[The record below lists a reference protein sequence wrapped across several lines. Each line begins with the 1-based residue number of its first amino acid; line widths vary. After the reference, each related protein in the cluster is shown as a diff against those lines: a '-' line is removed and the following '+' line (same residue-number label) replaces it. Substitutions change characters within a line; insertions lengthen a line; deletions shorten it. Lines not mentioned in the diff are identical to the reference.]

1 MKRSQ
6 LSEQYGGQRFKDR
19 YDVVGKAA
27 TGENSVVYVGGVS
40 TGCELTLS
48 GRVKRASLTTLCEW
62 LVSAWAVL
70 SRELVMCSFAKWG
83 ISLEDDVLWNSS
95 SDNGNTDSTTSEDE
109 SSSD

>member
-48 GRVKRASLTTLCEW
+48 GRVKRASLTTVYEW
-62 LVSAWAVL
+62 AWAVL
-70 SRELVMCSFAKWG
+70 SRELMTRSFAK
-83 ISLEDDVLWNSS
+83 
-95 SDNGNTDSTTSEDE
+95 
-109 SSSD
+109 